1 VSETATQ
8 KRSPREFVMKALKAP
23 LVVALVVILPALPS
37 LVLNSLGLGLGS
49 GTWVLS
55 AISVTLATVLI
66 GPSLGWKVA
75 IALPIAMALGVGVST
90 NAILAGVVMGG
101 AAALY
106 GVTARWGSAGAVVTA
121 PIALAFMIAEPPM
134 ISGESSP
141 WMNAAV
147 VGLVSLSAAAWGLL
161 VGWIITRYR
170 NPKADQPTS
179 ISRMAAFSVMIG
191 LATGFAMWFVVDKH
205 LGHTGAWIV
214 LTILVVFQPYIQDS
228 WTKSLHRLWGTCLGF
243 AIALAIGLT
252 IDSTWILTLMATAFL
267 ILAVATKLNP
277 SRPYWLFAAFL
288 TPAVVLL
295 EGSSGSVVDTDR
307 DRLVATVLGVAISL
321 ALIAISQPI
330 YKRSADRLG
339 LDHY

>member
-8 KRSPREFVMKALKAP
+8 KRSPREVALQLLKAP
-23 LVVALVVILPALPS
+23 VVVALVVILPALPS
-37 LVLNSLGLGLGS
+37 LLLNSLGLGLGS

-66 GPSLGWKVA
+66 GPSMGWKVA

-90 NAILAGVVMGG
+90 NAILAGLVMGVS
-101 AAALY
+101 AALY
-106 GVTARWGSAGAVVTA
+106 GLTARWGSAGAVVTA
-121 PIALAFMIAEPPM
+121 PIALAFMIAEPPV
-134 ISGESSP
+134 ISGSFSP

-161 VGWIITRYR
+161 VGWIISRNRTR
-170 NPKADQPTS
+170 KAQEPTS
-179 ISRMAAFSVMIG
+179 ISRMAAFAVMIG
-191 LATGFAMWFVVDKH
+191 LATGFAMWFVVHQH

-228 WTKSLHRLWGTCLGF
+228 WSKSLHRLWGTCLGF
-243 AIALAIGLT
+243 AIALILGLT
-252 IDSTWILTLMATAFL
+252 IHSTLFLTLVAIVFL
-267 ILAVATKLNP
+267 ILAVATKLDP
-277 SRPYWLFAAFL
+277 SRPYWLFATFL

-295 EGSSGSVVDTDR
+295 ESSGGSIVDTDR
-307 DRLVATVLGVAISL
+307 DRLVATFLGVAICL
-321 ALIAISQPI
+321 ILIAIAHPV

-339 LDHY
+339 LDRY